1 MKIPASFFLL
11 RKGFPGAP
19 AFPGGGADGCGSNQ
33 VLLRNGIKQM
43 DEGGVKIEIDGVP
56 AADFVQVQPRSG
68 DDADDILIIGVH
80 MQMEFAAHHFGDVH
94 RGGEPFSGIFSRNRQ
109 MHGTDA
115 YDHAAL
121 RLRLLREHGL
131 LGGGEGDCPAQ
142 QFYPVDAACLDKAG
156 RGVVYW
162 PL

>member
-1 MKIPASFFLL
+1 MWENTL
-11 RKGFPGAP
+11 RKADVELP
-19 AFPGGGADGCGSNQ
+19 A
-33 VLLRNGIKQM
+33 K
-43 DEGGVKIEIDGVP
+43 
-56 AADFVQVQPRSG
+56 SG
-68 DDADDILIIGVH
+68 QTRRRAEPF
-80 MQMEFAAHHFGDVH
+80 QK
-94 RGGEPFSGIFSRNRQ
+94 RGEPFSGIFSRNRQ

-156 RGVVYW
+156 IVEKVHLRRAD
-162 PL
+162 